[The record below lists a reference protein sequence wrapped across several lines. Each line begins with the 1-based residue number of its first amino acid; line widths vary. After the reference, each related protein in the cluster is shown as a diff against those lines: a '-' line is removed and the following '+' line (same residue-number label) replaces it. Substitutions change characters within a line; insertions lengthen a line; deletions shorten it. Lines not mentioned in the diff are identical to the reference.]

1 MRLTSC
7 GAATPKCGEAA
18 LLLLPM
24 GALIMIPSTK
34 IRLRA
39 LAPRPEVR
47 VATGSWV
54 SP

>member
-1 MRLTSC
+1 MRATSW
-7 GAATPKCGEAA
+7 GAATPKCGDAA

-24 GALIMIPSTK
+24 GEEIMIPSTK

-39 LAPRPEVR
+39 LAPSPEVR